1 MQRATIFSGRKTNL
15 IPALPGQ
22 KAPLLWMDMQCVL
35 AMAVLLLLLNNPGVH
50 GDRRVCKLFPLSRN
64 HSLAL
69 TNGTVRCKS
78 NDYCFGVWI
87 RQSDGALYPDRQGLL
102 TWIICLLVI
111 LLMLSTL
118 GLLLLIPQVRT
129 LLCSCSLPRCFIPS
143 AASKSPQNIELLE
156 VIGQGKY
163 GIVWKGLQRKRQVAV
178 KVFPASHQQHFQ
190 NEYGVYSLQMMQH
203 QNIVKFIRAAEC
215 KLSSSREYLLITE
228 YYPEG
233 SLSSYLTQHHSSW
246 RCSLKMAQSV
256 TAGVSFLHTEIWSRG
271 FYKPVVVHRDLSSDN
286 ILVNE
291 DGSCVISDFSL
302 ATVMSRDNLVNS
314 KQAHVYMVG
323 TYRYMAPELLDGS
336 INLGDCVTT
345 LKQADMYSLGLVLW
359 EIFTRCTDL
368 FTGSSIPEYQ
378 PVYQAEI
385 GSNPTLEEM
394 VMIVARGQ
402 RRPRFPARWKESLV
416 ETISDSWDHDPEA
429 RLSAQCLEQRLG
441 NLSAC
446 MYGDNFKSSIPKKN
460 TAESTNSAIWR
471 GDGRN
476 SPATIRTPCCCMF
489 TTLLARRSILLK

>member
-87 RQSDGALYPDRQGLL
+87 RQSDGALYPDRQGCWPQQNVLPCPSQCTDRSHKTHQFFSCCCSTDL
-102 TWIICLLVI
+102 CNSEPPT
-111 LLMLSTL
+111 LSSHREAS
-118 GLLLLIPQVRT
+118 PHVRT

-441 NLSAC
+441 NLSA
-446 MYGDNFKSSIPKKN
+446 
-460 TAESTNSAIWR
+460 
-471 GDGRN
+471 
-476 SPATIRTPCCCMF
+476 
-489 TTLLARRSILLK
+489 